1 MMNFFT
7 RLADRFGFQ
16 PKIAKRNFAAAK
28 INRLT
33 NDWATV
39 ISSGDAEIKGDLKT
53 LRARARELERNNDYA
68 RRYFKALENN
78 VLGSTGIKLQM
89 KSRDFSGNL
98 DQQANKKIEGAFSD
112 WGGKESCCVDG
123 CTTWIDVQRLAL
135 RSMARDGS
143 VLIRFVR
150 GYANPYKLALQ
161 IIEADHL
168 DHDLNDKTA
177 DGQIRFGVETDKFG
191 KPVAYHVLQRHPG
204 DTHVLGYSA
213 NKRERIPAS
222 EVLHLF
228 VKDRPGQTQGVPWLA
243 SSITGL
249 RMLEGYREAELV
261 AARVSASKMGFYT
274 ETSPDGYVS
283 SEDAD
288 GNLVYEAEP
297 GSFERLPMGMDFK
310 AVDFQHPNGAF
321 GDFNKAVLRGVASG
335 LGVSY
340 NTLANDLEGVNYSS
354 IRAGLLDEREE
365 YKTHQNFII
374 DHLCRPVFFAWLEQA
389 LLTDALKLPA
399 EKMDKFNAAE
409 FRGRRWQW
417 VDPLKD
423 IQANITSIES
433 GLKSRRQVVAEM
445 GGDFEDVIDEL
456 AEDQTLIETAGIVLG
471 DAPIIEATDEPDDDE
486 QSSGNP
492 AKPAKAGKPATDEAP
507 GNLAVAADAGLNG
520 AQIQAAL
527 SVIEQIVS
535 GLMPAAAGVELLVS
549 LGLDDA
555 TVAKMMSAIKTFKPK
570 QTATNETK
578 QNGEKS
584 ADQ

>member
-1 MMNFFT
+1 MMNFLT

-16 PKIAKRNFAAAK
+16 RKLGKRSFAAAK
-28 INRLT
+28 VNRLT

-53 LRARARELERNNDYA
+53 LRARSRELERNNDYA

-78 VLGSTGIKLQM
+78 VLGSTGIGLQM

-98 DQQANKKIEGAFSD
+98 DQQANKKIEAAFSE
-112 WGGKESCCVDG
+112 WGSKYNCCVDG

-150 GYANPYKLALQ
+150 GYSNPYSLALQ

-168 DHDLNDKTA
+168 DHDYNDKTA
-177 DGQIRFGVETDKFG
+177 DGQVRFGVETDKFG

-204 DTHVLGYSA
+204 DTHVLGYAA

-261 AARVSASKMGFYT
+261 AARLGAAKCGFYV
-274 ETSPDGYVS
+274 ENSPDGYVS

-288 GNLVYEAEP
+288 GNLIYEAEP

-321 GDFNKAVLRGVASG
+321 SDFNKAILRGVASG

-374 DHLCRPVFFAWLEQA
+374 DHLCRPVFFTWLEQA

-399 EKMDKFNAAE
+399 EKMEKFNAAE

-423 IQANITSIES
+423 VQANITSIES
-433 GLKSRRQVVAEM
+433 GLKSRRQVVSEM

-456 AEDQTLIETAGIVLG
+456 AEDQNLIE
-471 DAPIIEATDEPDDDE
+471 
-486 QSSGNP
+486 
-492 AKPAKAGKPATDEAP
+492 
-507 GNLAVAADAGLNG
+507 
-520 AQIQAAL
+520 
-527 SVIEQIVS
+527 
-535 GLMPAAAGVELLVS
+535 AAGVK
-549 LGLDDA
+549 LGDSS
-555 TVAKMMSAIKTFKPK
+555 KE
-570 QTATNETK
+570 TATNEQK
-578 QNGEKS
+578 ENGDEN
-584 ADQ
+584 ATD

>member
-1 MMNFFT
+1 MNKFIS

-16 PKIAKRNFAAAK
+16 PKIAKRSFAAAK

-33 NDWATV
+33 NDWATG

-78 VLGSTGIKLQM
+78 VLGSTGIGLQM

-98 DQQANKKIEGAFSD
+98 DQQANKKIEAAFID
-112 WGGKESCCVDG
+112 WGTKDNCCVDG

-150 GYANPYKLALQ
+150 GYSNPYSLALQ

-168 DHDLNDKTA
+168 DHDYNDKTA
-177 DGQIRFGVETDKFG
+177 DGQVRFGVETDKFG
-191 KPVAYHVLQRHPG
+191 KPVAYHLLQRHPG
-204 DTHVLGYSA
+204 DVHVLGYSA
-213 NKRERIPAS
+213 NKRERIPAN

-228 VKDRPGQTQGVPWLA
+228 VKDRPGQTQGVPWLVSA
-243 SSITGL
+243 ISGL

-283 SEDAD
+283 SDDGD

-310 AVDFQHPNGAF
+310 AVDFQHPNSAF

-365 YKTHQNFII
+365 YKTHQSFII

-389 LLTDALKLPA
+389 LLTDTLNLPA

-423 IQANITSIES
+423 
-433 GLKSRRQVVAEM
+433 
-445 GGDFEDVIDEL
+445 EL
-456 AEDQTLIETAGIVLG
+456 AEDQALIAAAGIALG
-471 DAPIIEATDEPDDDE
+471 DAPIGEVTDDDDDE
-486 QSSGNP
+486 QPIG
-492 AKPAKAGKPATDEAP
+492 KPGKPSKAGKPAPDEAP

-527 SVIEQIVS
+527 SVIEQIVT
-535 GLMPAAAGVELLVS
+535 GLMPAAAGVELLIS
-549 LGLDDA
+549 LGLDAA

-570 QTATNETK
+570 ATATNEQK
-578 QNGEKS
+578 
-584 ADQ
+584 

>member
-1 MMNFFT
+1 MNKFLS

-16 PKIAKRNFAAAK
+16 PKIAKRNYAAAK

-78 VLGSTGIKLQM
+78 VLGSTGIGLQM

-98 DQQANKKIEGAFSD
+98 DQQANKKIESAFAD
-112 WGGKESCCVDG
+112 WGSKYNCCVDG

-150 GYANPYKLALQ
+150 GYSNPYSLALQ

-168 DHDLNDKTA
+168 DHDFNDKTA
-177 DGQIRFGVETDKFG
+177 DGQVRFGVETDKFG
-191 KPVAYHVLQRHPG
+191 KPVAYHILQRHPG

-228 VKDRPGQTQGVPWLA
+228 VKDRPGQTQGVPWLTSA
-243 SSITGL
+243 ISGL

-274 ETSPDGYVS
+274 ETSPDGYVAS
-283 SEDAD
+283 DDGD

-310 AVDFQHPNGAF
+310 AVDFQHPNSAF

-365 YKTHQNFII
+365 YKTHQSFII

-389 LLTDALKLPA
+389 LLTDALNLPA

-423 IQANITSIES
+423 VQANITSIEA
-433 GLKSRRQVVAEM
+433 GLKSRRQVVSEM

-456 AEDQTLIETAGIVLG
+456 AEDQSLIEAAGIALG
-471 DAPIIEATDEPDDDE
+471 DAPIIEATDEPEDDDE
-486 QSSGNP
+486 KDQPSGKQS
-492 AKPAKAGKPATDEAP
+492 KPSKATKPATDEAP

-527 SVIEQIVS
+527 SVIEQIVT
-535 GLMPAAAGVELLVS
+535 GLMPAAAGIELLIS
-549 LGLDDA
+549 LGLDEA

-570 QTATNETK
+570 QTATNGSK
-578 QNGEKS
+578 QNGDE
-584 ADQ
+584 